1 MSKRLQ
7 VVLEDAEYREMQK
20 IARKHHM
27 TLSEWVRFALR
38 TMRRQEPTID
48 AGRKLS
54 AVREG
59 ARFTYPAP
67 DIEQMLGEIEAGYRS
82 RHDS

>member
-7 VVLEDAEYREMQK
+7 VVLEDADYREMQRV
-20 IARKHHM
+20 ARKHHM

-38 TMRRQEPTID
+38 TMRRQEPGID

-67 DIEQMLGEIEAGYRS
+67 DIEQMLGEIEAGYHPRDAS
-82 RHDS
+82 